1 MGAMSDKVEQAKSH
15 ASSGSWTIGLNWLRS
30 NFSVIIFWGI
40 LGIAPLLV
48 KDPYLRHLIV
58 VGLLFGAHA
67 MVSDIT
73 IGMMNISNFGYAGF
87 IGLGAYT
94 SALLVMH
101 TGVSPFLGLFAA
113 LIVSSILGFITGILT
128 LRLRGLFV
136 AIMAWFV
143 ALALQALAAVL
154 VDITRGYLGLFVSP
168 LLSTRSILTQF
179 YILFAIVLTIYLVI
193 RWVVNS
199 RIGLAIR
206 AIGQNQDYARAS
218 GVDYVRYRLIAFT
231 LSCGF
236 AGLLGAYYG
245 HFVGI
250 LTPDVMGTNQ
260 TVEVIA
266 LNIIGGRGSIWGP
279 LLVGLLSIPTFE
291 FLKSLM
297 EIRLIIYGSLLLLVI
312 ILYPTGLAGLIKSI
326 HTKVTT
332 VIRRRN
338 STF

>member
-1 MGAMSDKVEQAKSH
+1 MSEKVEQARSKAFPGSLAIRLSWMKSNL
-15 ASSGSWTIGLNWLRS
+15 S
-30 NFSVIIFWGI
+30 IILFWVV
-40 LGIAPLLV
+40 LGFAPLVV

-87 IGLGAYT
+87 VGLGAYT

-101 TGVSPFLGLFAA
+101 TGVSPFLGLLVA

-154 VDITRGYLGLFVSP
+154 VDITRGYLGLFVAP
-168 LLSTRSILTQF
+168 LLSTRSILNQF
-179 YILFAIVLTIYLVI
+179 YILFAIVLAIYLVI

-199 RIGLAIR
+199 RIGMAIR

-279 LLVGLLSIPTFE
+279 LLVGLISIPAFE

-297 EIRLIIYGSLLLLVI
+297 EIRLIIYGSLLLAVI

-326 HTKVTT
+326 YAKITGMF
-332 VIRRRN
+332 RGR
-338 STF
+338 

>member
-1 MGAMSDKVEQAKSH
+1 MSQKIEQVKGHEALNSRGLRLSWVKSN
-15 ASSGSWTIGLNWLRS
+15 AAIIAFWTVLA
-30 NFSVIIFWGI
+30 FT
-40 LGIAPLLV
+40 PLFME
-48 KDPYLRHLIV
+48 DPYLRHLLV

-94 SALLVMH
+94 SALLVIH
-101 TGVSPFLGLFAA
+101 TGISPFLGMFSA
-113 LIVSSILGFITGILT
+113 LIISSILGFFTGILT

-143 ALALQALAAVL
+143 AIALQALAAVL
-154 VDITRGYLGLFVSP
+154 VDLTRGYLGLFVP
-168 LLSTRSILTQF
+168 PMLSTRSILPQF
-179 YILFAIVLTIYLVI
+179 YTLFALVLAIFITI

-199 RIGLAIR
+199 KIGLAIR
-206 AIGQNQDYARAS
+206 SIGQNQDYARAS
-218 GVDYVRYRLIAFT
+218 GVDYIRYRLIAFT

-250 LTPDVMGTNQ
+250 LTPDIMGTNQ

-279 LLVGLLSIPTFE
+279 LLVGLLSIPSFE

-297 EIRLIIYGSLLLLVI
+297 EIRLIIYGSLLLAVI
-312 ILYPTGLAGLIKSI
+312 ILYPSGLAGLIKSLYTMISKKI
-326 HTKVTT
+326 HGQT
-332 VIRRRN
+332 
-338 STF
+338 

>member
-1 MGAMSDKVEQAKSH
+1 M
-15 ASSGSWTIGLNWLRS
+15 RS
-30 NFSVIIFWGI
+30 NIFTI
-40 LGIAPLLV
+40 LFWAFLAVLPMLIQ
-48 KDPYLRHLIV
+48 DPYLRHLLV

-94 SALLVMH
+94 SALLVIN
-101 TGVSPFLGLFAA
+101 TGISPFLGMFAA
-113 LIVSSILGFITGILT
+113 LVVSSILGFFTGILT

-154 VDITRGYLGLFVSP
+154 VDLTRGYLGLFVP
-168 LLSTRSILTQF
+168 PMLSTRSILPQF
-179 YILFAIVLTIYLVI
+179 YTLFALVLAIFITI

-199 RIGLAIR
+199 KIGLAIR
-206 AIGQNQDYARAS
+206 SIGQNQDYARAS
-218 GVDYVRYRLIAFT
+218 GVDFIRYRLIVFT

-250 LTPDVMGTNQ
+250 LTPDVMGTSQ

-297 EIRLIIYGSLLLLVI
+297 EIRLIIYGTLLLVVI
-312 ILYPTGLAGLIKSI
+312 ILYPSGLAGLIKSLYSMISKKI
-326 HTKVTT
+326 HGHA
-332 VIRRRN
+332 
-338 STF
+338 

>member
-1 MGAMSDKVEQAKSH
+1 MSQKIEQVSRQAL
-15 ASSGSWTIGLNWLRS
+15 SGSWSMRLSWMRS
-30 NFSVIIFWGI
+30 NIFTI
-40 LGIAPLLV
+40 LFWAFLAVLPMLIQ
-48 KDPYLRHLIV
+48 DPYLRHLLV

-94 SALLVMH
+94 SALLVIN
-101 TGVSPFLGLFAA
+101 TGISPFLGMFAA
-113 LIVSSILGFITGILT
+113 LVVSSILGFFTGILT

-154 VDITRGYLGLFVSP
+154 VDLTRGYLGLFVP
-168 LLSTRSILTQF
+168 PMLSTRSILPQF
-179 YILFAIVLTIYLVI
+179 YTLFALVLAIFITI

-199 RIGLAIR
+199 KIGLAIR
-206 AIGQNQDYARAS
+206 SIGQNQDYARAS
-218 GVDYVRYRLIAFT
+218 GVDFIRYRLIVFT

-250 LTPDVMGTNQ
+250 LTPDVMGTSQ

-297 EIRLIIYGSLLLLVI
+297 EIRLIIYGTLLLVVI
-312 ILYPTGLAGLIKSI
+312 ILYPSGLAGLIKSLYSMISKKI
-326 HTKVTT
+326 HGHA
-332 VIRRRN
+332 
-338 STF
+338 

>member
-1 MGAMSDKVEQAKSH
+1 MEKVGQAKSK
-15 ASSGSWTIGLNWLRS
+15 ALPGSRAARLSWVKS
-30 NFSVIIFWGI
+30 NLPIILFWVV
-40 LGIAPLLV
+40 LGVAPLFV
-48 KDPYLRHLIV
+48 QDPYLRHLIV

-154 VDITRGYLGLFVSP
+154 VDVTRGYLGLFVAP
-168 LLSTRSILTQF
+168 LLSTRSIINQF
-179 YILFAIVLTIYLVI
+179 YILFAIVLSIYLVI

-199 RIGLAIR
+199 RIGMAIR

-279 LLVGLLSIPTFE
+279 LLVGLISIPTFE

-312 ILYPTGLAGLIKSI
+312 ILYPTGLAGLITSI
-326 HTKVTT
+326 YAKVSKL
-332 VIRRRN
+332 IRKQ
-338 STF
+338 T

>member
-1 MGAMSDKVEQAKSH
+1 MSQKIEQVKGH
-15 ASSGSWTIGLNWLRS
+15 ALQD
-30 NFSVIIFWGI
+30 FWGLRLSWVKSNSI
-40 LGIAPLLV
+40 TIVFWTALALTPLIM
-48 KDPYLRHLIV
+48 KDPYLRHLLV

-94 SALLVMH
+94 SALLVIN
-101 TGVSPFLGLFAA
+101 TGISPFLGMFAA
-113 LIVSSILGFITGILT
+113 LMVSSILGFFTGILT

-143 ALALQALAAVL
+143 AIALQALAAVL
-154 VDITRGYLGLFVSP
+154 VDLTRGYLGLFVP
-168 LLSTRSILTQF
+168 PMLSTRSILPQF
-179 YILFAIVLTIYLVI
+179 YTLFALVLAIFITI

-199 RIGLAIR
+199 KIGLAIR
-206 AIGQNQDYARAS
+206 SIGQNQDYARAS
-218 GVDYVRYRLIAFT
+218 GVDFIRYRLIAFT

-250 LTPDVMGTNQ
+250 LTPDIMGTNQ

-279 LLVGLLSIPTFE
+279 LLVGLLSIPSFE

-297 EIRLIIYGSLLLLVI
+297 EIRLIIYGSLLLAVI
-312 ILYPTGLAGLIKSI
+312 ILYPSGLAGLIKSLYTMISKKI
-326 HTKVTT
+326 HGQT
-332 VIRRRN
+332 
-338 STF
+338 

>member
-1 MGAMSDKVEQAKSH
+1 MSQKIEQVSRQALP
-15 ASSGSWTIGLNWLRS
+15 GSWSMRLSWIRS
-30 NFSVIIFWGI
+30 NILTILFWGSLAVLPMLI
-40 LGIAPLLV
+40 Q
-48 KDPYLRHLIV
+48 DPYLRHLLV

-94 SALLVMH
+94 SALLVIN
-101 TGVSPFLGLFAA
+101 TGISPFFGMFAA
-113 LIVSSILGFITGILT
+113 LIISSILGFFTGILT

-154 VDITRGYLGLFVSP
+154 VDLTRGYLGLFVPPMLESRP
-168 LLSTRSILTQF
+168 VLAQF
-179 YILFAIVLTIYLVI
+179 YFLFILVLAIYICI
-193 RWVVNS
+193 RWVVSS

-206 AIGQNQDYARAS
+206 SIGQNQDYARAS
-218 GVDYVRYRLIAFT
+218 GVDFVRYRLIVFT

-279 LLVGLLSIPTFE
+279 LLAGLLSIPIFE

-297 EIRLIIYGSLLLLVI
+297 ELRLIIYGSLLLVVI
-312 ILYPTGLAGLIKSI
+312 ILYPSGLAGLIKSLSA
-326 HTKVTT
+326 KVWGS
-332 VIRRRN
+332 IRDRK
-338 STF
+338 

>member
-1 MGAMSDKVEQAKSH
+1 MSEKVEQAKSQ
-15 ASSGSWTIGLNWLRS
+15 AFSGSRAVRLSWFKS
-30 NFSVIIFWGI
+30 NLSMILFWI
-40 LGIAPLLV
+40 VLGCAPLFIQ
-48 KDPYLRHLIV
+48 DPYLRHLTV

-101 TGVSPFLGLFAA
+101 TGISPFLGMFAA

-154 VDITRGYLGLFVSP
+154 VDLTRGYLGLFVAP
-168 LLSTRSILTQF
+168 MLSTRSILVQF
-179 YILFAIVLTIYLVI
+179 YILFTMVLAIYLII

-199 RIGLAIR
+199 RIGMAIR

-279 LLVGLLSIPTFE
+279 LLVGLISIPAFE

-312 ILYPTGLAGLIKSI
+312 ILYPSGLAGLITSVYKWVS
-326 HTKVTT
+326 TK
-332 VIRRRN
+332 IRGKN
-338 STF
+338 NTPQ

>member
-1 MGAMSDKVEQAKSH
+1 MSQKVEQVRRPAYQDYWELSLSWIKSH
-15 ASSGSWTIGLNWLRS
+15 FGMLA
-30 NFSVIIFWGI
+30 FWVI
-40 LGIAPLLV
+40 LGAMPLFIS
-48 KDPYLRHLIV
+48 DPYFRHLIV

-94 SALLVMH
+94 SALLVIH
-101 TGVSPFLGLFAA
+101 TGISPFFGMFAA
-113 LIVSSILGFITGILT
+113 LIVSGILGFFTGILT

-143 ALALQALAAVL
+143 ALSLQALAAVL
-154 VDITRGYLGLFVSP
+154 VDLTRGYLGLFVPP
-168 LLSTRSILTQF
+168 LLSTRSILPHF
-179 YILFAIVLTIYLVI
+179 YILFFMVLGIYLTIQ
-193 RWVVNS
+193 WVVNS
-199 RIGLAIR
+199 RIGMAIR
-206 AIGQNQDYARAS
+206 SIGQNQDYARAS
-218 GVDYVRYRLIAFT
+218 GVDFIRYRLIAFT

-279 LLVGLLSIPTFE
+279 LLVGLLSIPAFE

-297 EIRLIIYGSLLLLVI
+297 EIRLIIYGSLLLAVI
-312 ILYPTGLAGLIKSI
+312 ILYPSGLAGLIKFLYAKISG
-326 HTKVTT
+326 
-332 VIRRRN
+332 VIRGRG
-338 STF
+338 

>member
-1 MGAMSDKVEQAKSH
+1 MLIQ
-15 ASSGSWTIGLNWLRS
+15 
-30 NFSVIIFWGI
+30 
-40 LGIAPLLV
+40 
-48 KDPYLRHLIV
+48 DPYLRHLLV

-67 MVSDIT
+67 MVSDVT

-94 SALLVMH
+94 SALLVIN
-101 TGVSPFLGLFAA
+101 TGISPFLGMFAA
-113 LIVSSILGFITGILT
+113 LVVSSILGFFTGILT

-154 VDITRGYLGLFVSP
+154 VDLTRGYLGLFVP
-168 LLSTRSILTQF
+168 PMLSTRSILPQF
-179 YILFAIVLTIYLVI
+179 YTLFALVLAIFITI

-199 RIGLAIR
+199 KIGLAIR
-206 AIGQNQDYARAS
+206 SIGQNQDYARAS
-218 GVDYVRYRLIAFT
+218 GVDFIRYRLIVFT

-250 LTPDVMGTNQ
+250 LTPDVMGTSQ

-266 LNIIGGRGSIWGP
+266 LNIIWGRGSIWGP

-297 EIRLIIYGSLLLLVI
+297 EIRLIIYGTLLLVVI
-312 ILYPTGLAGLIKSI
+312 ILYPSGLAGLIKSLYSMISKKI
-326 HTKVTT
+326 HGHA
-332 VIRRRN
+332 
-338 STF
+338 